1 MRKTILLITIA
12 VLVFFSL
19 TVFAEEA
26 QTYLSHEND
35 DGIIIDTNVN
45 EANTTLPYVHDRS
58 GSYYADVD
66 KAELNQQ
73 SAEVTLDA
81 EAYIPCYL
89 KLVLTGNLG
98 KTSVESFGPDADA
111 VKSEDRYYITFDNE
125 VGGYI
130 NENWEVVGH
139 GRNAEIAPGTGH
151 YIRACDI
158 FKVELY
164 SNDNYKYEVFSAPL
178 TTDNADVTAAD
189 KNLDIQMRSKVD
201 DGSWSATW
209 SFSNNNLNLIGQKH
223 SCESMTVL
231 HDFRVPYLKTT
242 AHGQYGGAVTFRA
255 YTI

>member
-1 MRKTILLITIA
+1 MKKIIFLLIIA
-12 VLVFFSL
+12 VFLVFSGTL
-19 TVFAEEA
+19 FAEET

-35 DGIIIDTNVN
+35 DGIVIDTTIND
-45 EANTTLPYVHDRS
+45 ANSNLSFVHRT
-58 GSYYADVD
+58 GFYTDVD
-66 KAELNQQ
+66 QPDLHQQ
-73 SAEVTLDA
+73 SAEVTLAA

-89 KLVLTGNLG
+89 KLVLAGNTG
-98 KTSVESFGPDADA
+98 KTSAESFGPDANA
-111 VKSEDRYYITFDNE
+111 VKDEGQYYITFDNE
-125 VGGYI
+125 VGGFV

-139 GRNAEIAPGTGH
+139 GRNAEIAPGTGNF
-151 YIRACDI
+151 IRACDL

-189 KNLDIQMRSKVD
+189 KTLDIQMRTKVD
-201 DGSWSATW
+201 NGVWGATW
-209 SFSNNNLNLIGQKH
+209 SFNNNNLSLIGQKH

-242 AHGQYGGAVTFRA
+242 AHGQYSGTVTFRA